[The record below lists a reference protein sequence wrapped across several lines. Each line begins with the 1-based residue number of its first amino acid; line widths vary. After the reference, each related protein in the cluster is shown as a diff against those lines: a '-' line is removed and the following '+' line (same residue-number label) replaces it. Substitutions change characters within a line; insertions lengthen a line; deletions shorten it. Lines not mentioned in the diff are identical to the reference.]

1 MASISPIDCAPA
13 ATAGPS
19 ESDIQLKRIA
29 DTLERLLGLC
39 AEGFARDIESQAQR
53 RADEVRRMAET
64 PK

>member
-1 MASISPIDCAPA
+1 MANISPIDCAPA
-13 ATAGPS
+13 TSAGPS
-19 ESDIQLKRIA
+19 ESDKQLKRVA
-29 DTLERLLGLC
+29 DALEKILGLV